1 MDQILSSGNP
11 FLDKVL
17 NDGFQLG
24 SIILLIEDSP
34 TKIYHSFI
42 KYDIAEG
49 IVNDNK
55 IFFYYN
61 NKQILND
68 IINYLPYQSSQ
79 VENILNSKSKI
90 DSNSNENGMK
100 IAWRYDNINY
110 TNLIGDISK
119 KIKYI
124 FDLSRN
130 LQDNFIK
137 KNLVEIKEINNN
149 DSIEF
154 LKHFISDY
162 QNYGEKFTEEDKG
175 KHCRII
181 LPNFFEYIQDSEIK
195 LKEIEIFLNILKNIS
210 RCINGHILITI
221 NKDIL
226 NPKIVKNLEYI
237 SDYVL
242 SIKSLLMVENKDK
255 VGNYDGILYIEK
267 RPMINSLKPIDI
279 ETDMFG
285 ILKDKR
291 KIIIEKVDI
300 GVEIDRNTKV
310 KESDLKEGEKNQKYD
325 F

>member
-42 KYDIAEG
+42 KYNIAEG

-130 LQDNFIK
+130 LQEN
-137 KNLVEIKEINNN
+137 
-149 DSIEF
+149 
-154 LKHFISDY
+154 FISDY

-221 NKDIL
+221 NKEIL

-279 ETDMFG
+279 ETDMYG

>member
-1 MDQILSSGNP
+1 MEQILSSGNP
-11 FLDKVL
+11 FLDKIL

-49 IVNDNK
+49 VVNDNK

-68 IINYLPYQSSQ
+68 IINNLPYQSIQ

-90 DSNSNENGMK
+90 ENTNDNGMK

-130 LQDNFIK
+130 LQENFTK
-137 KNLVEIKEINNN
+137 RNLIETKEINNS
-149 DSIEF
+149 DYLEF
-154 LKHFISDY
+154 LKTFISDY
-162 QNYGEKFTEEDKG
+162 QNYAEKFTDEDKN
-175 KHCRII
+175 KYCRII
-181 LPNFFEYIQDSEIK
+181 IPNLFQYIQESEIK
-195 LKEIEIFLNILKNIS
+195 MNEIEIFLNILKNIS
-210 RCINGHILITI
+210 RSINGHILITI
-221 NKDIL
+221 NRQIV
-226 NPKIVKNLEYI
+226 NSKIIKNLEYF
-237 SDYVL
+237 SDYVI
-242 SIKSLLMVENKDK
+242 SIRSLLMVENKNK

-300 GVEIDRNTKV
+300 GVEIDRYTKV
-310 KESDLKEGEKNQKYD
+310 KESDLKDGDKNQKYD